1 MNLPLDSV
9 MLLSVVNTN
18 LRDRYESLDA
28 FCQAEDVNKEDLIN
42 RLKAIDYIYD
52 PKKNQFK

>member
-28 FCQAEDVNKEDLIN
+28 FCQAEDVNK
-42 RLKAIDYIYD
+42 
-52 PKKNQFK
+52 

>member
-18 LRDRYESLDA
+18 LRDRYPSLDA
-28 FCQAEDVNKEDLIN
+28 FCQAEDVDKDDLIA
-42 RLKAIDYIYD
+42 RLAVIDYVYD
-52 PKKNQFK
+52 PQQNQFK

>member
-18 LRDRYESLDA
+18 LRDRYPSLDA
-28 FCQAEDVNKEDLIN
+28 FCQAEDVNKEDLIA
-42 RLKAIDYIYD
+42 RLAVL
-52 PKKNQFK
+52 

>member
-18 LRDRYESLDA
+18 LRDRYPSLDA
-28 FCQAEDVNKEDLIN
+28 FCEAEDVNKDDLIA
-42 RLKAIDYIYD
+42 RLAAIDYIYD
-52 PKKNQFK
+52 SKQNQFK

>member
-18 LRDRYESLDA
+18 LRDRYASLDA
-28 FCQAEDVNKEDLIN
+28 FCEAEEVSRVDIEK
-42 RLKAIDYIYD
+42 RLAAIDYYYD
-52 PKKNQFK
+52 EAVNQFK